1 MSNKK
6 QSSIEWIYNNLKSH
20 FEHDGDLLE
29 AVKMSFEQ
37 AKAMH
42 KVEIMQS
49 LNDGKSMALGTMVN
63 TSLEQYYNEIYG
75 GNNE

>member
-1 MSNKK
+1 MSDNK
-6 QSSIEWIYNNLKSH
+6 QSSVEWLHEQLTLTWYDYNSSKDIL
-20 FEHDGDLLE
+20 D
-29 AVKMSFEQ
+29 Q

>member
-1 MSNKK
+1 MSDNK
-6 QSSIEWIYNNLKSH
+6 QSSVEWLHEQLTLTWYDYNSSKDIL
-20 FEHDGDLLE
+20 D
-29 AVKMSFEQ
+29 Q

-63 TSLEQYYNEIYG
+63 TSLEQYYNKIYG